1 MKTPQRTAGASL
13 AGANLAGASALA
25 TAGAVIAVLVL
36 AALAVPAAAG
46 ADAASTAAG
55 ADVYKA
61 QCVGCHG
68 PDGGA
73 STPIGKALK
82 VQDLRRP
89 EVQAMKDA
97 DLAAVIEK
105 GKGKMPSFKGKLNA
119 AQIGQ
124 VVEYIRTL
132 AKAK

>member
-13 AGANLAGASALA
+13 AGSTLAGASALA
-25 TAGAVIAVLVL
+25 TAGAVFAVLVV
-36 AALAVPAAAG
+36 AALAVPVAAG
-46 ADAASTAAG
+46 ADAAATAAG

-68 PDGGA
+68 ADGGA
-73 STPIGKALK
+73 GTPIGKALK
-82 VQDLRRP
+82 VQDLRRA
-89 EVQAMKDA
+89 EVQTMKDA

-105 GKGKMPSFKGKLNA
+105 GKGKMPSFKGKLSA

>member
-1 MKTPQRTAGASL
+1 MGTPQRTARASH
-13 AGANLAGASALA
+13 
-25 TAGAVIAVLVL
+25 AVLVL
-36 AALAVPAAAG
+36 LALLAVPAAAG

-61 QCVGCHG
+61 QCIGCHG

-119 AQIGQ
+119 AQIGH

>member
-1 MKTPQRTAGASL
+1 MGAPQRTPRASH
-13 AGANLAGASALA
+13 AVAS
-25 TAGAVIAVLVL
+25 IAVLVL
-36 AALAVPAAAG
+36 LALPAAAS
-46 ADAASTAAG
+46 ADGTAAG
-55 ADVYKA
+55 LELYKA
-61 QCVGCHG
+61 QCIGCHG
-68 PDGGA
+68 ADGSA

-105 GKGKMPSFKGKLNA
+105 GKGKMPSFKGKLSA